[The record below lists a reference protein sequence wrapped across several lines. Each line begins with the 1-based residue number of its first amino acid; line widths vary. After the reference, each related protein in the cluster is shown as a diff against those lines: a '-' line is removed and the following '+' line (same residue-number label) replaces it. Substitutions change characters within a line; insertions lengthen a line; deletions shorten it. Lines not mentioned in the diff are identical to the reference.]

1 MADNTENFESL
12 RRLMALK
19 RHEVP
24 PPGYFDKFSG
34 QVASRL
40 IAGDRGEVESFADR
54 LFGEAPWL
62 RRILQVL
69 DARPLVAA
77 GFGAGVCALLIFRI
91 CRGRARG
98 RWRDN
103 SRRSLQAYTASVRP
117 PAERSPVAASDP
129 LAMPVD
135 FSSTNPVAPGAG
147 ALFDQ
152 MPMYAQPVSF
162 GLPGK

>member
-77 GFGAGVCALLIFRI
+77 GFGAGVCALLISGFVVAE
-91 CRGRARG
+91 RADVA
-98 RWRDN
+98 DN
-103 SRRSLQAYTASVRP
+103 SAGPSVYTASVRP